1 MGKKGDNDP
10 NNARARTIAYQNG
23 TRKSGPIP
31 LENCPW
37 CGTRFTTNSFHLLP
51 NADIPE
57 KLRITCVNRRCA
69 FKADNA
75 LPVLAVDDDIYR
87 RLPCF
92 MIATVDKFANL
103 PWVGE
108 TGALFG
114 KVDHYDNSGFYGP
127 TQTGRGRPLEAPLA
141 PPDLIIQD
149 ELHLISGPLGTM
161 VGLYETAIDA
171 LSLQKIDGRTIRP
184 KVIAS
189 TATVRRATRQIR
201 ALFGRERVDI
211 FPVPGPNR
219 RDSFFAQTVSRG
231 EKPGQLYVGVAAQGR
246 SLKVVMLR
254 TYLALMGAAEKQW
267 QLAGGAKNSNNPAD
281 PYMTLLGYFN
291 ALRELGGSRRIVEDE
306 VNSRLARLK
315 ERRRVRETEGLF
327 ADRKIAD
334 EPAELTSRIDT
345 NQIADTKRRL
355 SIFHGE
361 KDHIDV
367 ALATNMIS
375 VGLDIVRLGLMVVLG
390 QPKTAAEYI
399 QATSRVGRNEARP
412 GLVVTLLN
420 IHRPRDRSHYERFA
434 DWHTSFYRSVE
445 ASSVTPFSPRAV
457 DRGLAAVTVALARL
471 GLPSMT
477 HATHAYDIVNHR
489 KELAFVAD
497 VISERAALHDK
508 DLGAEAAEQLRQKI
522 RERVHSL
529 LDTWQHLATEKRLL
543 QYQREAGEAPPLL
556 FNPLDPDLERQPL
569 EAHKFRAG
577 RSLRDVEPTVN
588 LWIKDPHGRI
598 VDVENES

>member
-1 MGKKGDNDP
+1 M
-10 NNARARTIAYQNG
+10 
-23 TRKSGPIP
+23 
-31 LENCPW
+31 
-37 CGTRFTTNSFHLLP
+37 
-51 NADIPE
+51 
-57 KLRITCVNRRCA
+57 
-69 FKADNA
+69 
-75 LPVLAVDDDIYR
+75 
-87 RLPCF
+87 
-92 MIATVDKFANL
+92 
-103 PWVGE
+103 
-108 TGALFG
+108 
-114 KVDHYDNSGFYGP
+114 
-127 TQTGRGRPLEAPLA
+127 
-141 PPDLIIQD
+141 
-149 ELHLISGPLGTM
+149 
-161 VGLYETAIDA
+161 
-171 LSLQKIDGRTIRP
+171 
-184 KVIAS
+184 
-189 TATVRRATRQIR
+189 
-201 ALFGRERVDI
+201 
-211 FPVPGPNR
+211 
-219 RDSFFAQTVSRG
+219 
-231 EKPGQLYVGVAAQGR
+231 
-246 SLKVVMLR
+246 
-254 TYLALMGAAEKQW
+254 
-267 QLAGGAKNSNNPAD
+267 
-281 PYMTLLGYFN
+281 
-291 ALRELGGSRRIVEDE
+291 
-306 VNSRLARLK
+306 ARLK
-315 ERRRVRETEGLF
+315 ERRRVGETEGLF

-355 SIFHGE
+355 SIFHGD

-420 IHRPRDRSHYERFA
+420 IHRPRDRSHYERFT

-477 HATHAYDIVNHR
+477 DAIHAYDIVHHR

-497 VISERAALHDK
+497 IISERAALHDK
-508 DLGAEAAEQLRQKI
+508 DLGAGEAEQLRQKI

-543 QYQREAGEAPPLL
+543 QYQKEVGGAPPLL
-556 FNPLDPDLERQPL
+556 FHPLDPDLERQPL

-598 VDVENES
+598 VDVENEP